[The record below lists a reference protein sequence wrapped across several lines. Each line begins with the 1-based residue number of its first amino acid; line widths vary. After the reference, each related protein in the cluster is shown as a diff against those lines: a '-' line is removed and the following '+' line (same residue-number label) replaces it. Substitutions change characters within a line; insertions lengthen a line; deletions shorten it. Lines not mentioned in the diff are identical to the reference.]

1 MIDKNKHILNH
12 SANIKDGLVRINEL
26 DGSAVFISDENEI
39 ILGAVTDG
47 DIRRGILNDI
57 ALNDSITKVMHSQF
71 RHIKSKNYTIE
82 SINEFRKQNIN
93 IVPII
98 DENGRMVKLIDLSTL
113 RSVLPIEVLL
123 MAGGRGERLRP
134 LTDSIPKPM
143 LKIGDK
149 PILEHNIDRL
159 ALYGI
164 EKIAISV
171 KYKAEIIESHFGDG
185 SDKGLNISYIYENEP
200 LGTIGAIKNIPS
212 INTESVLVMNSDL
225 LTNIDFEDF
234 YLFFKDKNA
243 DMLVASIPYR
253 VDIPYGVLETVG
265 DSIVS
270 LKEKPTYTYY
280 SNAGI
285 YLIKTNSLD
294 KIPKD
299 KLYNATDLMD
309 QLMKDGKNVINY
321 PIVQYWLDIGK
332 HDDFRKAQ
340 EDIKHITF

>member
-12 SANIKDGLVRINEL
+12 SASIKDGLVRINEL

-57 ALNDSITKVMHSQF
+57 SLNDSITKVMHSQF

-134 LTDSIPKPM
+134 LTDTVPKPM

-185 SDKGLNISYIYENEP
+185 SEKGLNISYIYENEP

-212 INTESVLVMNSDL
+212 IDTESVLVMNSDL

-253 VDIPYGVLETVG
+253 VDIPYGVLETEG